1 MLFVYKT
8 SETYPSSQPSFFAN
22 TKLNTCNTESLRGED
37 IKAKLKSSLWYLE
50 VEALNLH
57 SKVDILGIMR
67 CNASGSEFKVKYPTI
82 RDLILSMESL
92 NKLKSGF

>member
-50 VEALNLH
+50 VEPLNLH
-57 SKVDILGIMR
+57 SKVDILGYY
-67 CNASGSEFKVKYPTI
+67 A
-82 RDLILSMESL
+82 L
-92 NKLKSGF
+92 